1 MSVDKN
7 EVLKQFIAT
16 RNYTEKIVEPLAVG
30 DFESQPVEWVSPP
43 KWHLGHT
50 TWFFEQFLLA
60 ESISDYKWFDDDF
73 AFLFNSYYNTIG
85 KRVLRTD
92 RGNLTRPIIEE
103 VFTYRKE
110 ITLRMTNWMSDNELS
125 DQQLKLIELGI
136 NHEQQHQELLIT
148 DIKYI
153 LGHNPLFPVYDGIAK
168 VEIENVTSQEWIS
181 LKEGIYSIGN
191 EGEKFCYDNELSKH
205 QVFLHEFEISNRLVS
220 NGDFIEFIEAG
231 GYTNFDY
238 WLDEG
243 WAWVKEK
250 KVNSPKYWF
259 QENGDWFHYTLAG
272 YKKVQPNDVLCHVSY
287 YEAVAYAEW
296 KGMRLPT
303 EYEWEA
309 ASDKLDWGSRWEWC
323 ASSYMPYPGFD
334 KPEGAVGEYNG
345 KFMVNQMVLRGS
357 SAATAPNHSRKTYRN
372 FFHPH
377 FQWQFSGI
385 RLAKK
390 QKI

>member
-168 VEIENVTSQEWIS
+168 VEIENVNSQEWIS

-191 EGEKFCYDNELSKH
+191 EG
-205 QVFLHEFEISNRLVS
+205 
-220 NGDFIEFIEAG
+220 
-231 GYTNFDY
+231 
-238 WLDEG
+238 
-243 WAWVKEK
+243 
-250 KVNSPKYWF
+250 
-259 QENGDWFHYTLAG
+259 
-272 YKKVQPNDVLCHVSY
+272 
-287 YEAVAYAEW
+287 
-296 KGMRLPT
+296 
-303 EYEWEA
+303 
-309 ASDKLDWGSRWEWC
+309 
-323 ASSYMPYPGFD
+323 
-334 KPEGAVGEYNG
+334 
-345 KFMVNQMVLRGS
+345 
-357 SAATAPNHSRKTYRN
+357 
-372 FFHPH
+372 
-377 FQWQFSGI
+377 
-385 RLAKK
+385 
-390 QKI
+390 

>member
-30 DFESQPVEWVSPP
+30 GFESQPVEWVSPP

-168 VEIENVTSQEWIS
+168 VEIEN
-181 LKEGIYSIGN
+181 
-191 EGEKFCYDNELSKH
+191 
-205 QVFLHEFEISNRLVS
+205 
-220 NGDFIEFIEAG
+220 
-231 GYTNFDY
+231 
-238 WLDEG
+238 
-243 WAWVKEK
+243 
-250 KVNSPKYWF
+250 
-259 QENGDWFHYTLAG
+259 
-272 YKKVQPNDVLCHVSY
+272 
-287 YEAVAYAEW
+287 
-296 KGMRLPT
+296 
-303 EYEWEA
+303 
-309 ASDKLDWGSRWEWC
+309 
-323 ASSYMPYPGFD
+323 ASS
-334 KPEGAVGEYNG
+334 
-345 KFMVNQMVLRGS
+345 VLMILIDVS
-357 SAATAPNHSRKTYRN
+357 K
-372 FFHPH
+372 
-377 FQWQFSGI
+377 
-385 RLAKK
+385 
-390 QKI
+390 